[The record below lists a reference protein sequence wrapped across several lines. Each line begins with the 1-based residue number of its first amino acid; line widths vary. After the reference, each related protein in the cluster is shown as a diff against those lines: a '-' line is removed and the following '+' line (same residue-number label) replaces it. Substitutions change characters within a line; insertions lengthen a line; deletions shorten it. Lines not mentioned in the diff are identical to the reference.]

1 MAPRVR
7 DRRIENEWA
16 LFCSAQH
23 RNPAL
28 LEILGKQ
35 AGPDGESFS
44 FILLATPGLV
54 EIEGQK
60 VLFSSHRAE
69 LRFPRFFPYV
79 PTEVRLVRPV
89 FHPNVDPS
97 NGFVCLWS
105 RFAVEDTVVTALQRL
120 QKVVAW
126 ELINQNPRHII
137 HQAAIDWYNN
147 PLREFSLPLPYTPII
162 TSDPLPA
169 EHAPTPLQR
178 RSRLS

>member
-1 MAPRVR
+1 VASAVR
-7 DRRIENEWA
+7 DRRIENEWE
-16 LFCSAQH
+16 LICNAQR

-35 AGPDGESFS
+35 AGPDGDSFS
-44 FILLATPGLV
+44 FALLETSGLV
-54 EIEGQK
+54 EIDGRK
-60 VLFSSHRAE
+60 TLLTSHRAE
-69 LRFPRFFPYV
+69 IRFPRFFPYV
-79 PTEVRLVRPV
+79 PTEVRLVLPV

-120 QKVVAW
+120 QRVIAW

-137 HQAAIDWYNN
+137 QPAAVDWYNIRS
-147 PLREFSLPLPYTPII
+147 REFSLPLPYTPII
-162 TSDPLPA
+162 NSDSLSV
-169 EHAPTPLQR
+169 EHAPAPLQR